1 MFLSEYAGKSSKTSI
16 RPSSCFY
23 HKMNNNNFIPQVKI
37 CGLTLVEQAL
47 QCVNLGADAIGC
59 VFYPKSPRH
68 LTDHRAGEICS
79 AVRDRVKT
87 VGVFVNETFS
97 SIMRRVEYCHLSAVQ
112 LHGQESSELVRR
124 LCNQNLQVIKALFID
139 GYPSLKDAE
148 NYPASAFLVECGRGK
163 LPGGN
168 ALQWNWDQA
177 RSFGEKYPLIIA
189 GGLSPENVS
198 HAIKVSYPHA
208 VDVSSGVESS
218 PGHKDIDKVSLFLD
232 AVFRS
237 GIKKNGKKIF

>member
-1 MFLSEYAGKSSKTSI
+1 LSNY
-16 RPSSCFY
+16 
-23 HKMNNNNFIPQVKI
+23 IPQVKI
-37 CGLTLVEQAL
+37 CGLTRVQQAL
-47 QCVNLGADAIGC
+47 QCADLGADAIGF

-68 LTDHRAGEICS
+68 LTDDQAKKICM
-79 AVRDRVKT
+79 ALPERIKK
-87 VGVFVNETFS
+87 VGVFVNESFS
-97 SIMRRVEYCHLSAVQ
+97 SIMNHVERCHLSTVQ
-112 LHGQESSELVRR
+112 LHGQESPELVRR
-124 LCNQNLQVIKALFID
+124 LCKQNLQVIKALFVD
-139 GYPSLKDAE
+139 GNPSLKNAE
-148 NYPASAFLVECGRGK
+148 NYPASAFLVECGRGI

-177 RSFGEKYPLIIA
+177 RSFGDKYPLIIA

-198 HAIKVSYPHA
+198 HAIKVSSPNA

-232 AVFRS
+232 AVFRC